1 MGKIT
6 LSVPH
11 KEEIKKTYETY
22 IPVLTQ
28 IMNKVEEKLK
38 NTIVLSSAP
47 TYKSRVKSFA
57 SYYRKVL
64 RLKADEVASR
74 GKLVALTDMM
84 GIRVICA
91 FLEDLKEVESQVR
104 NNFTVKEVEYKG
116 SGDNFK
122 EFGYESIHILV
133 SIPPDCMPKDS
144 KVQIP
149 QGLVCEI
156 QVRTILQDAWAEVE
170 HELIYKTEFSPFGMP
185 LRRKLASINASL
197 SLADTIFQ
205 EIRDYQKKLQMET
218 SERRE
223 SFYKKVDE
231 STSQFTDEQKKKAE
245 EKTKE
250 IGKASQFVHGTLDDM
265 LLEAIHAHN
274 GGELDKAI
282 SIYTQILES
291 KPVPSNM
298 VLSVVLKHRGMA
310 YFASNDYDK
319 ALDDFRKSTEY
330 DPNSFRSYYYMGIVY
345 SVQGIYDKAVDA
357 FSKSLDINEFQS
369 HARYRRAVAYSKIGE
384 EEKALEDLSAAEA
397 MGLDLA
403 EEKLLKEKLLKKLD
417 ISF

>member
-11 KEEIKKTYETY
+11 KDEIKRTYESY
-22 IPVLTQ
+22 VPVLTA
-28 IMNKVEEKLK
+28 IMQKVEEKLK
-38 NTIVLSSAP
+38 STLCLSSAP
-47 TYKSRVKSFA
+47 TYKSRVKSFS

-64 RLKADEVASR
+64 RLKADEVSAR

-91 FLEDLKEVESQVR
+91 FLEDLKEVEQQIR

-133 SIPPDCMPKDS
+133 SIPPDCMPDTAEIE
-144 KVQIP
+144 IP
-149 QGLVCEI
+149 PGLVCEI

-170 HELIYKTEFSPFGMP
+170 HELIYKTEFSPFDMP

-231 STSQFTDEQKKKAE
+231 STSQFTKEQKEKAG

-250 IGKASQFVHGTLDDM
+250 IGKVSQFVHGTLDDM

-274 GGELDKAI
+274 RGELDRAI
-282 SIYTQILES
+282 GIYTQILEA

-310 YFASNDYDK
+310 YFASNDYDS
-319 ALDDFRKSTEY
+319 ALKDFKKSTEY
-330 DPNSFRSYYYMGIVY
+330 DPNSFRSFYYMGIVY
-345 SVQGIYDKAVDA
+345 SVQGSYGKAVDA

-369 HARYRRAVAYSKIGE
+369 HARYRRAVAYSKTGE
-384 EEKALEDLSAAEA
+384 DEKALEDLSAAEA

-403 EEKLLKEKLLKKLD
+403 DEKLLKEQLLKKLD
-417 ISF
+417 MSF